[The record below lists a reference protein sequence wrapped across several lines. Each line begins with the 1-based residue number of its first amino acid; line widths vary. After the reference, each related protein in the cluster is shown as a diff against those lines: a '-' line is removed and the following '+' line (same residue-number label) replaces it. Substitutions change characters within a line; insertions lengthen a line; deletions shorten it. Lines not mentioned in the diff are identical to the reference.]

1 MDKYFKSPAQRP
13 IPQSIENILGILSD
27 VDDNICEEDSLICDE
42 EDVFGNTNIEKLK
55 KVTLTGTILFSPSIL
70 AEENM
75 FNITLLGDDRPY
87 ILKLNRKMHNRSTTV
102 LKSGERYLFQ
112 CEKEQE
118 QEQEHYYVKRYANLS
133 SSRNVPQEPNHAS
146 SFERKCREKEPN
158 FPLLDFCFFGVA
170 HNINNS
176 KSQITFD
183 MNYDITRHCVI
194 DHKMCNIKL
203 DRIKNGNKYYM
214 SGILAGDTFYVRDGL
229 DLGNGKSFES
239 LSKIKKAEFNDR
251 FSRLNEQARNE
262 ILEIYSTC
270 EKYPKIDTLCV
281 PAFRDMHMYD
291 LKYNMCQ
298 EHYPPDVQSVIE
310 KTLRNQ
316 KLKNF
321 RVCMFILPKEES
333 KRTDHLRE

>member
-118 QEQEHYYVKRYANLS
+118 QEQEQEKTETVS
-133 SSRNVPQEPNHAS
+133 STSASNSGSTS
-146 SFERKCREKEPN
+146 SFVSGTPEITYRIENLEYQMEEYEEKADDAFDDGLQLVVCAVVSLGAAILGCKATSDLNKCHKMYLLELEKE
-158 FPLLDFCFFGVA
+158 
-170 HNINNS
+170 
-176 KSQITFD
+176 
-183 MNYDITRHCVI
+183 
-194 DHKMCNIKL
+194 
-203 DRIKNGNKYYM
+203 
-214 SGILAGDTFYVRDGL
+214 
-229 DLGNGKSFES
+229 LGES
-239 LSKIKKAEFNDR
+239 A
-251 FSRLNEQARNE
+251 
-262 ILEIYSTC
+262 
-270 EKYPKIDTLCV
+270 
-281 PAFRDMHMYD
+281 
-291 LKYNMCQ
+291 
-298 EHYPPDVQSVIE
+298 
-310 KTLRNQ
+310 
-316 KLKNF
+316 
-321 RVCMFILPKEES
+321 
-333 KRTDHLRE
+333 